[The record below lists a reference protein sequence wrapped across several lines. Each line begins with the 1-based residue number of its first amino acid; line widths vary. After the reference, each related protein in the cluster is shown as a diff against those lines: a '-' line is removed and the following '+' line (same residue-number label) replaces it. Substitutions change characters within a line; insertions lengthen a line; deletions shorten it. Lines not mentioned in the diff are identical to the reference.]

1 MRMCIYYFQWLIFC
15 FANEV
20 NRLHLK
26 KCFFPLTKVLIIRF
40 SSIGDIVLTT
50 PVIRNLKNQMY
61 DGVEIHYLTKT
72 GFRSLVDANPNVTK
86 VYSIEKSTNE
96 VIDDLKNEHYDYV
109 IDLHKNL
116 RSGRV
121 KRGLKMLS
129 FSFEKLNWQKWLLV
143 NFGINKLPDVH
154 IVDRYMDSL
163 KAFGI
168 ENDNKGLDFFWSE
181 KSRDEPIDIPISHQ
195 KGFVTVG
202 IGAAHWRKK
211 PYEKQYVQICK
222 NLNYP
227 VVLLG
232 GPGEA
237 EEGNRIAEAAGTL
250 VYNAAGKSSL
260 EMSARLIAESKV
272 LITPD
277 TGIMHI
283 AAALKKPI
291 VSLWAATVPD
301 FGMYPYQ
308 NEALN
313 EMIQADHLTKRPCS
327 KLGTKCKY
335 KECKCIEDLP
345 IGKAVEVAI
354 SQIEPSA
361 Q

>member
-1 MRMCIYYFQWLIFC
+1 
-15 FANEV
+15 
-20 NRLHLK
+20 
-26 KCFFPLTKVLIIRF
+26 
-40 SSIGDIVLTT
+40 
-50 PVIRNLKNQMY
+50 MY
-61 DGVEIHYLTKT
+61 DGVEIHYLTKAK
-72 GFRSLVDANPNVTK
+72 FRSLVDVNPYITK
-86 VYSIEKSTNE
+86 VHAIEKSTNE
-96 VIDDLKNEHYDYV
+96 VIDVLVAEQFDYV

-116 RSGRV
+116 RSARV
-121 KRGLKMLS
+121 KRKLRMLS
-129 FSFEKLNWQKWLLV
+129 FAFEKLNWQKWLLV
-143 NFGINKLPDVH
+143 NFGINRMPSEH
-154 IVDRYMDSL
+154 IVDRYMATL

-168 ENDNKGLDFFWSE
+168 KNDNKGLDFFWSE
-181 KSRDEPIDIPISHQ
+181 KGKEEKLALPESHLN
-195 KGFVTVG
+195 GYIGVG

-211 PYEKQYVQICK
+211 LRLSQYIEMCR

-232 GPGEA
+232 GPSESTEGEKIAA
-237 EEGNRIAEAAGTL
+237 ECGAL
-250 VYNAAGKSSL
+250 VYNSAGKCSL
-260 EMSARLIAESKV
+260 EVSATIIKECEL

-291 VSLWAATVPD
+291 ISIWGATVPE

-313 EMIQADHLTKRPCS
+313 EMVQAEHLKKRPCS

-335 KECKCIEDLP
+335 KPCKCIDELP
-345 IGKAVEVAI
+345 LNKIVETAI
-354 SQIEPSA
+354 SQIKPLA

>member
-1 MRMCIYYFQWLIFC
+1 
-15 FANEV
+15 
-20 NRLHLK
+20 
-26 KCFFPLTKVLIIRF
+26 
-40 SSIGDIVLTT
+40 
-50 PVIRNLKNQMY
+50 MY
-61 DGVEIHYLTKT
+61 DGVEIHYLTKAK
-72 GFRSLVDANPNVTK
+72 FRSLVDVNPYVSK
-86 VYSIEKSTNE
+86 VHVIEKSTNE
-96 VIDDLKNEHYDYV
+96 VIDDLVAEQFDYV

-116 RSGRV
+116 RSARV
-121 KRGLKMLS
+121 KRKLRMLS
-129 FSFEKLNWQKWLLV
+129 FDFEKLNWQKWLLV
-143 NFGINKLPDVH
+143 NFGINKMPDVH

-168 ENDNKGLDFFWSE
+168 NNDNKGLDFFWSE
-181 KSRDEPIDIPISHQ
+181 KGKSEKVELPEAHLNGYI
-195 KGFVTVG
+195 GVG

-211 PYEKQYVQICK
+211 LRVPQYVEMCK

-227 VVLLG
+227 IVLLG
-232 GPGEA
+232 GPTESAEGEKIAA
-237 EEGNRIAEAAGTL
+237 ECGPL
-250 VYNAAGKSSL
+250 VYNSAGKCSL
-260 EMSARLIAESKV
+260 EASATIIKECQL

-291 VSLWAATVPD
+291 ISIWGATVPE

-313 EMIQADHLTKRPCS
+313 EMVQADHLKKRPCS

-335 KECKCIEDLP
+335 KPCKCIDELP
-345 IGKAVEVAI
+345 LNKLVDTAI
-354 SQIEPSA
+354 SQIKPSA